1 MTGTDDDT
9 AEDQSSPVGI
19 YVYGIVPAD
28 VEAADDAT
36 GVHDAPLDT
45 VPLGDIAAL
54 VSEIDPTRELGAP
67 GDLRAHARILDG
79 TSRVAPVLP
88 LRFGAVVS
96 DRAAVTEELLAAH
109 VDEFA
114 AALDELEGHA
124 EYLVQ
129 GRYVEETI
137 IGEIIAENPR
147 AAALLDRIHEA
158 PDEISRD
165 ARIELGKFISAALAA
180 KRDIDTRLAVDAL
193 LALTD
198 TVTVREP
205 THDEDAF
212 RIAVL
217 LEVARQEELEGEVG
231 ALVERWRDRVTIRL
245 VGPLAPY
252 DFVGKPE

>member
-1 MTGTDDDT
+1 MTADDDT
-9 AEDQSSPVGI
+9 TENQSSPGGI

-45 VPLGDIAAL
+45 VLLGDIAAL
-54 VSEIDPTRELGAP
+54 VSEIDPTRDLGTP
-67 GDLRAHARILDG
+67 EDLRAHARILDG

-96 DRAAVTEELLAAH
+96 DRAAVAEELLAAH

-129 GRYVEETI
+129 GRYIEETI
-137 IGEIIAENPR
+137 IREIIAENPR
-147 AAALLDRIHEA
+147 ASALLDRIREE
-158 PDEISRD
+158 PDELGRD
-165 ARIELGKFISAALAA
+165 ARIELGKFISGTLDA
-180 KRDIDTRLAVDAL
+180 KREIDTRVAFDAL

-198 TVTVREP
+198 TITVREP

-217 LEVARQEELEGEVG
+217 LEVARQHELEEKVG
-231 ALVERWRDRVTIRL
+231 DLVERWRDRVAVRL